1 MKKAWF
7 EQVDVSEQQ
16 ILQYDR
22 QVLETLLIDRT
33 TGNNIL
39 WDTDDYCRTEDD
51 TEYAHNAQMQIEL
64 ITAEHDGV
72 IKPRALKSRDAQRLD

>member
-16 ILQYDR
+16 FLKYDR
-22 QVLETLLIDRT
+22 HVLETLLIDRT

-39 WDTDDYCRTEDD
+39 WGTDDYCRSGNDVD
-51 TEYAHNAQMQIEL
+51 YAHSSQIKIAL
-64 ITAEHDGV
+64 ITAENDG
-72 IKPRALKSRDAQRLD
+72 IIACFDTTLE